1 MSADELAI
9 LKAAGVILYA
19 VGFVFMIMGLLIGAI
34 KC

>member
-1 MSADELAI
+1 MSVDELAI

-19 VGFVFMIMGLLIGAI
+19 VGFVFMIIGILIAAI